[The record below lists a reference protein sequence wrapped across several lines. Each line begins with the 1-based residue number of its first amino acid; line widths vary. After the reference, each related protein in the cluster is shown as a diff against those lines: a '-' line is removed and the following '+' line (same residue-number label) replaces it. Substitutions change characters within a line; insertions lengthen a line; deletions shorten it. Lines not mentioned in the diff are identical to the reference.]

1 MYIFTYMCTY
11 VYIPTSKNS
20 GPRPWCH
27 SPHFFLLN
35 LKYMYRLYNVHL
47 NPYNVHLHTC
57 TCACI
62 RYFLVDFLPVSS
74 PRLQDIRQFTL
85 GACDPVIAVGTGG
98 AGR

>member
-47 NPYNVHLHTC
+47 NPYDVYLHIHVRMH
-57 TCACI
+57 AYDI
-62 RYFLVDFLPVSS
+62 FLLMFYQSRPRDCRIYAS
-74 PRLQDIRQFTL
+74 PRSVPVTL
-85 GACDPVIAVGTGG
+85 
-98 AGR
+98 